1 MRRPTISGLATA
13 AVLLALAGAAVAQG
27 QGGQTR
33 GMDHS
38 NMQGMDHSK
47 MQGMD
52 HSKMQGMDHSGMN
65 KPGGQGAAQKPAQDG
80 RSHPPAQQQGSQQ
93 RRSN

>member
-52 HSKMQGMDHSGMN
+52 HSGMN

>member
-13 AVLLALAGAAVAQG
+13 AVVLALTGVAMA
-27 QGGQTR
+27 QGGQAR
-33 GMDHS
+33 GTNHF
-38 NMQGMDHSK
+38 NTQGMYHF
-47 MQGMD
+47 
-52 HSKMQGMDHSGMN
+52 GMN
-65 KPGGQGAAQKPAQDG
+65 KPGGQGAARKPAQDG

>member
-13 AVLLALAGAAVAQG
+13 AVLLALTGAAMAQG
-27 QGGQTR
+27 QGGQAR

-38 NMQGMDHSK
+38 NMQGMDHSN
-47 MQGMD
+47 
-52 HSKMQGMDHSGMN
+52 MQGMDHSGMN
-65 KPGGQGAAQKPAQDG
+65 KPGGQGAARKPAQDG
-80 RSHPPAQQQGSQQ
+80 RSHPPTQQQGSQQ